1 MKRLP
6 DAELEL
12 MMIIW
17 DSSQPVSRADIEKKM
32 KKGRPVVPSA
42 VLTLLSRLEKRGFI
56 RREKRGKINYYYSV
70 ADKNEYLQEEGKSV
84 LDRMFGSSITN
95 FVSTLYEG
103 KCLDEDEVREL
114 QSFIDRQTGEE
125 TDE

>member
-32 KKGRPVVPSA
+32 KKGRSVVPSA

-95 FVSTLYEG
+95 FVATLYEG

-125 TDE
+125 MDE

>member
-32 KKGRPVVPSA
+32 KKGRSVVPSA
-42 VLTLLSRLEKRGFI
+42 VLTLLSRLE
-56 RREKRGKINYYYSV
+56 EKRVYQKRKTGKDQLLLFS
-70 ADKNEYLQEEGKSV
+70 G
-84 LDRMFGSSITN
+84 
-95 FVSTLYEG
+95 
-103 KCLDEDEVREL
+103 
-114 QSFIDRQTGEE
+114 
-125 TDE
+125 

>member
-32 KKGRPVVPSA
+32 KKGRSVVPSA

-56 RREKRGKINYYYSV
+56 RREKRSTITIQWLTRTSIFRKRGK
-70 ADKNEYLQEEGKSV
+70 
-84 LDRMFGSSITN
+84 
-95 FVSTLYEG
+95 VSWTECSEARSRILWQHCTRVNVWM
-103 KCLDEDEVREL
+103 K
-114 QSFIDRQTGEE
+114 TK
-125 TDE
+125 

>member
-32 KKGRPVVPSA
+32 KKGRSVVPSA

-70 ADKNEYLQEEGKSV
+70 ADKIFRKRGK
-84 LDRMFGSSITN
+84 
-95 FVSTLYEG
+95 VSWTECSEARSRILWQHCTRVNVWM
-103 KCLDEDEVREL
+103 K
-114 QSFIDRQTGEE
+114 TK
-125 TDE
+125 